1 MYPQERTYLVWY
13 EYTIRWRDLL
23 GAEQVRVI
31 RNEHRKENEF
41 TMRIFG
47 PMDPNPLEQP
57 VTFRSIQTLY
67 DGANWSDYDV
77 RDEGRVRDLCTTHD
91 IPFEQLKCVTMVPVA
106 KWITEIISRS
116 TS

>member
-1 MYPQERTYLVWY
+1 MYPQERTYIVWY
-13 EYTIRWRDLL
+13 EYTVRWRDLT

-47 PMDPNPLEQP
+47 PIDPNPLEQP
-57 VTFRSIQTLY
+57 ITFTLIQTLY

-77 RDEGRVRDLCTTHD
+77 REEGRNLCASQE
-91 IPFEQLKCVTMVPVA
+91 IPFDRLIRVTMVPVA
-106 KWITEIISRS
+106 KWITEIVTRS
-116 TS
+116 AS

>member
-1 MYPQERTYLVWY
+1 MYPHERTYIVWY
-13 EYTIRWRDLL
+13 EYTIQWRDLS

-57 VTFRSIQTLY
+57 ITFTSIQTLY
-67 DGANWSDYDV
+67 DGANWSSQE
-77 RDEGRVRDLCTTHD
+77 EGRDLCATHD
-91 IPFEQLKCVTMVPVA
+91 IPVERLIRVTIAPVA
-106 KWITEIISRS
+106 KWVSEITTRS